1 MHPIR
6 ALIQQGEH
14 DQLDFKQEISSAIKI
29 AKTMVSFANH
39 KGGKLLVGIRDN
51 GAVAGVRS
59 EDEKYMLETAAAF
72 FCKPEIPLEIKEWD
86 LEGKTVLEV
95 IVPSGP
101 DKPYSALGDD
111 KKWWVYIRVKDKSL
125 LASKV
130 VIDVLRRSQSVK
142 DVLIEYG
149 HNEKALI
156 DYLKK
161 NERITIQG
169 FCKLVNISKRRAN
182 RILVKLIGA
191 GIIRS
196 HQTEKIEHYTLS

>member
-14 DQLDFKQEISSAIKI
+14 EQLDFKQEISSAVKI

-39 KGGKLLVGIRDN
+39 KGGRLLVGIRDN
-51 GAVAGVRS
+51 GAVAGVRT
-59 EDEKYMLETAAAF
+59 EDEKYMLETASGF
-72 FCKPEIPLEIKEWD
+72 YCKPEIHLEIREWELD
-86 LEGKTVLEV
+86 GKLVLEA
-95 IVPSGP
+95 IVPNGTN
-101 DKPYSALGDD
+101 KPYLALGED
-111 KKWWVYIRVKDKSL
+111 KKWWAYIRVKDKSL

-130 VIDVLRRSQSVK
+130 VVDVLRRAQSNA
-142 DVLIEYG
+142 DVFIPYG
-149 HNEKALI
+149 HNEKSLI

-169 FCKLVNISKRRAN
+169 FCKLVNISRRRAN

-191 GIIRS
+191 GVIRS